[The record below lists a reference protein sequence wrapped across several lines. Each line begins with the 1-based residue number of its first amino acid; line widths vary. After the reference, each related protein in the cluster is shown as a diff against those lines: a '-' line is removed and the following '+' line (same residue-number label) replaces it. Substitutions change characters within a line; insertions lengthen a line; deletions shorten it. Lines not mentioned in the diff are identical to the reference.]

1 MWRRTGS
8 WVDVTFG
15 GGQSKLL
22 AAAWL
27 CVRPTCQCIQVLV
40 MVVRRLGCHGRG
52 VLRPVAAQTLRTMQ
66 VVHQAVVMVVVALV
80 LAQGCRAVEPA
91 QGRQAQESFR

>member
-1 MWRRTGS
+1 MWCRTGS

-22 AAAWL
+22 AVVWL
-27 CVRPTCQCIQVLV
+27 CVRPTYQCILVLA
-40 MVVRRLGCHGRG
+40 MVVRRLECHGRG
-52 VLRPVAAQTLRTMQ
+52 VLRPVAAQTLRMMQ
-66 VVHQAVVMVVVALV
+66 VVHQVVVMVVVALV

-91 QGRQAQESFR
+91 QGRQAQDSC

>member
-1 MWRRTGS
+1 MWCRTGS

-27 CVRPTCQCIQVLV
+27 CVRPTYQCIQVLA

-52 VLRPVAAQTLRTMQ
+52 VLRPVAAQTLRMTQ
-66 VVHQAVVMVVVALV
+66 VVYQVVVMVVVALV
-80 LAQGCRAVEPA
+80 LAQRCRAAEPA
-91 QGRQAQESFR
+91 QGRQAQDSC